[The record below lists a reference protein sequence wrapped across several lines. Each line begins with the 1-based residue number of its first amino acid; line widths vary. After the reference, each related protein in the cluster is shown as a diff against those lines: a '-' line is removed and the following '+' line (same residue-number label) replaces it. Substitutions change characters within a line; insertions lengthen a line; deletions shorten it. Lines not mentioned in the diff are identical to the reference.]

1 MADISNSK
9 MVLAKNFLFWKL
21 YVILWNNSRKI
32 LKNIEKIP
40 TGPESVKNSIKTQ
53 KYSNKLFYWLK
64 NAGKFPKKLPEIPH

>member
-1 MADISNSK
+1 M
-9 MVLAKNFLFWKL
+9 
-21 YVILWNNSRKI
+21 
-32 LKNIEKIP
+32 EKIP